1 MIEVTFKVRFYET
14 DMMQVVHH
22 TNHLRWF
29 ELGRVEYLRNAGI
42 RLLDLIDRE
51 GIVCPIKNISCD
63 YKEPARF
70 DDFIIV
76 QTRMLKMSRAQVTF
90 AYRLIRQSD
99 GVLIAEGTTQ
109 NVFTYQESGKVAR
122 LSDASYQR
130 LAAYAEED
138 LRK

>member
-22 TNHLRWF
+22 SNHLRWF

-42 RLLDLIDRE
+42 TLLDLIAKE
-51 GIVCPIKNISCD
+51 GIVCPIKNVSCE

-70 DDFIIV
+70 DDFIV
-76 QTRMLKMSRAQVTF
+76 LETRMKKMSRAQVTF
-90 AYRLIRQSD
+90 AYVMRRKSD

-122 LSDASYQR
+122 LSDAYYGP
-130 LAAYAEED
+130 LAAYAKED